1 MKKRLLSILA
11 FSLLSPLASARE
23 RGAGIA
29 LVQLPAATQA
39 YIVESLRASRG
50 AHSEAH
56 AALEALAIEL
66 PTVDA
71 TRRGRFGPTG
81 RSFMALAKVTPWP
94 LVEALTAVDHR
105 QAAWTDTAET
115 AWMVGLLESLGKL
128 ADPKLAPVY
137 EAILQQGSSD
147 RHVLRA
153 AAFARA
159 RLSDKAGAAFLMEVV
174 RRAGPMREGVIAGLG
189 QCRRADM
196 AHFLAQ
202 LAAME
207 TDREVVASVIDA
219 LSDIGNAWVWPVL
232 HPAARADE
240 IEVRSVA
247 AAALVK
253 LVGSPDFRIAELATN
268 AALVVDSADTAQ
280 FIAAERSDNPSAAVA
295 LGKLESRLN
304 RRILETPIR

>member
-1 MKKRLLSILA
+1 MKKRLLSSLA
-11 FSLLSPLASARE
+11 FAVLSPLAQARDQ
-23 RGAGIA
+23 GAGIA
-29 LVQLPAATQA
+29 LDQLPASTQT
-39 YIVESLRASRG
+39 YIMESLRASRG
-50 AHSEAH
+50 AHPDAH
-56 AALEALAIEL
+56 AALEALAVEL
-66 PTVDA
+66 PSADA
-71 TRRGRFGPTG
+71 TKRGRFVPTG

-94 LVEALTAVDHR
+94 LVEALTTVDHR

-115 AWMVGLLESLGKL
+115 AWMVGLLESLGKV

-159 RLSDKAGAAFLMEVV
+159 RLSDKAGATFLMEVV

-202 LAAME
+202 LAATE

-232 HPAARADE
+232 HPAARGDE
-240 IEVRSVA
+240 VEVRSVA
-247 AAALVK
+247 ATALVK
-253 LVGSPDFRIAELATN
+253 LVASPDFRIAELATN
-268 AALVVDSADTAQ
+268 AALVVDSPDTAQ
-280 FIAAERSDNPSAAVA
+280 LIVAQRVASPGAAEA
-295 LGKLESRLN
+295 LNRLEGRLN